1 MLRWKRDLNRIVVDG
16 FVNEPAAGNGM
27 EDVQM
32 AHQQAVK
39 RAVSPDDG
47 KLLSTGSRLHT

>member
-32 AHQQAVK
+32 AHQQTVK
-39 RAVSPDDG
+39 RAVSPDQ
-47 KLLSTGSRLHT
+47 